1 MHQQE
6 QDTSSFTY
14 TYSGRE
20 QAEIKRIRDKY
31 TPPSEKKAT
40 LERLRELD
48 KSVTRKGTI
57 VSLCLG
63 IIGVL
68 IMGAGMSLVMVFE
81 GYFLL
86 GVVLGLLGMAILLP
100 AYPVYVRITEK
111 ERKRITPEI
120 LRLADELERISK

>member
-31 TPPSEKKAT
+31 TPPSEKEAT

-57 VSLCLG
+57 VSLCMG

-68 IMGAGMSLVMVFE
+68 IMGAGMSLVMTIE

-86 GVVLGLLGMAILLP
+86 GVFLGLLGMAILLP

>member
-31 TPPSEKKAT
+31 TPPSEKEAT

-48 KSVTRKGTI
+48 KSVTHKGTI
-57 VSLCLG
+57 VSLCMG
-63 IIGVL
+63 IVGVL
-68 IMGAGMSLVMVFE
+68 IVGTGMSLVMAIE

-86 GVVLGLLGMAILLP
+86 GIVLGLLGMVILLP
-100 AYPVYVRITEK
+100 AYPVYVHITEK